1 MSIVHNEVPRPCA
14 HSGHAMMRR
23 PRRCLSQNEMEQLV
37 LTEPVLSEKG
47 RGTEDEVRAA
57 RTYSTSYNST
67 SAAACVQNTVV
78 ATVGILV

>member
-47 RGTEDEVRAA
+47 RGTEVRG
-57 RTYSTSYNST
+57 RTVQATTRLQPQRATEYS
-67 SAAACVQNTVV
+67 
-78 ATVGILV
+78 